1 MSAIRSDGT
10 ALLGLAPPPGRP
22 LALAERV
29 AAGLPLVAL
38 DRLVRAVAPGEEAL
52 RYAFVPKATLARRAR
67 AKPARLSPEE
77 SARLARVA
85 RVYALAREAWGS
97 EAEARDFL
105 RRRHPML
112 EDRTPLDV
120 ALETDIGARIVERIL
135 GRLAHGTAA

>member
-1 MSAIRSDGT
+1 MSLALTDDTR
-10 ALLGLAPPPGRP
+10 LLGIVAPAGRP

-29 AAGLPLVAL
+29 AAGLPLAAL
-38 DRLVRAVAPGEEAL
+38 DRLLGVLAPGEEAL
-52 RYAFVPKATLARRAR
+52 RYAFVPKATLARRAK

-85 RVYALAREAWGS
+85 HVFALAREVWRDD
-97 EAEARDFL
+97 AEARDFL

-120 ALETDIGARIVERIL
+120 AIETDIGARIVERIL